1 MPVELLPLLALIV
14 FHALSTAIQA
24 ELHRDSNLGNEI
36 NSHACIFMSIVAY
49 IQSTADI

>member
-1 MPVELLPLLALIV
+1 MPAELLPLLTLKV

-24 ELHRDSNLGNEI
+24 ELRMGSNLGNEI

-49 IQSTADI
+49 IESTADI